1 MGDFYQHGVV
11 TTLHQLSE
19 RPVEAIEQDLIEFGK
34 QRPMALLLPSLFS
47 ELEGPALSNIVD
59 ELMSVPYLEQIVVG
73 LDQADESQYR
83 HALNFFNRL
92 PQRPNIM
99 WHDGPRLRE
108 IDALLQEKGLA
119 PGRPGKGRNVWY
131 MFGYILATDR
141 AQAVALHDCDIVT
154 YKRDMLARLIY
165 PVANPTF
172 SYKFCKGYYARV
184 ANNTLNGRVCRL
196 LVSPLI
202 RALKQVCG
210 SNEYLDFL
218 DSFRYA
224 LAGEFAMG
232 HDVVEDLRIPSDWGL
247 EMGVLSE
254 IHRNY
259 AANQICQVDV
269 ADIYDHKHQDL
280 SADDAAKGLSKM
292 SCDIAK
298 SLFRKMATK
307 GEVFTPGKIRTIK
320 ATYYRIALD
329 LVESYGADAAING
342 LQYDRHKEGSSVEL
356 FAENIMNAGHEF
368 LEKSMETPFM
378 PAWKRVIAGVPDI
391 LDRLVHAVEADTQEF
406 GSQQVVVPEL
416 HPQAV
421 LLRSRVEQHLNE
433 IYPKQDI
440 EALADRIL
448 RETGVEAGATSAL
461 ESYNKWSQDDVLAI
475 AYGDSII
482 DDTPERPVSALNN
495 LHRFLNRELS
505 STVTGIHILPFSPSS
520 SDDGFS
526 VKDYLE
532 INQELGTWDD
542 LEALGK
548 DYTLMADLVLN
559 HCSSQSDWFENFKA
573 GKEPGKDYFIVP
585 DQSMDLSRVVRPR
598 STPLLTDVETEE
610 GSRQVWCTFGPD
622 QVDLDFSNPEVLLE
636 MLRVLALYVK
646 RGIRFFRLDAVA
658 FLWKESGTT
667 CLHRKQTH
675 ELIKLMRL
683 LLEQLNPETVVITE
697 TNVPNRENLSYFG
710 NGNEAHMIYNFSLPP
725 LLVNSLLTGNSKH
738 LKSWM
743 MSMPPA
749 KRGQAYFNFISSH
762 DGIGVRPAEGLLGES
777 ELSGL
782 LDTLQANGG
791 EISMRH
797 MPDGKDVPYE
807 VNISLY
813 DAFKTTVE
821 QAETAER
828 DADGRIIGDAL
839 QSARFISAHTMMLA
853 LEGVPGIYLNSLLGA
868 KNDYDLFAE
877 TGRSRSINRHR
888 WTNTEL
894 ASAMADPKGRHSTVF
909 NELKRRI
916 QIRRQQPAFHPNA
929 TQYTLHLGDKLF
941 AFWRESL
948 DRDQSIFAIHN
959 VSDEPQ
965 SLPLVE
971 LNLIATEQWKDL
983 LSGQVYEGLD
993 GSLELAPYAS
1003 AWLSNR

>member
-11 TTLHQLSE
+11 TTLHNLSD
-19 RPVEAIEQDLIEFGK
+19 RPVEALEQDLIEFSK
-34 QRPMALLLPSLFS
+34 RRPMALLLPSLFS

-73 LDQADESQYR
+73 LDQADEAQYR

-92 PQRPNIM
+92 PQRPNLM

-108 IDALLQEKGLA
+108 IDALLQAKGLA
-119 PGRPGKGRNVWY
+119 PDRPGKGRNVWY
-131 MFGYILATDR
+131 MFGYILATGK
-141 AQAVALHDCDIVT
+141 AYSVALHDCDIVT

-184 ANNTLNGRVCRL
+184 ANNALNGRVCRL

-210 SNEYLDFL
+210 TNEYLEYL

-224 LAGEFAMG
+224 LAGEFAMKR
-232 HDVVEDLRIPSDWGL
+232 DVIENIRIPSDWGL

-259 AANQICQVDV
+259 ATNQICQVDV

-292 SCDIAK
+292 SGDIAK

-307 GEVFTPGKIRTIK
+307 GEVFSPEKIRTIK
-320 ATYYRIALD
+320 ATYYRMALD
-329 LVESYGADAAING
+329 LVESYNSDAVMNG
-342 LQYDRHKEGSSVEL
+342 LQYDLHKEGLSVEL
-356 FAENIMNAGHEF
+356 FAENIMNAGQEF

-378 PAWKRVIAGVPDI
+378 PSWKRVIAGVPDI

-421 LLRSRVEQHLNE
+421 LLRNRVEQHLNE
-433 IYPKQDI
+433 IYPEQDV
-440 EALADRIL
+440 EALADRL
-448 RETGVEAGATSAL
+448 LHENGLEAGATSAL

-475 AYGDSII
+475 AYGDNVI
-482 DDTPERPVSALNN
+482 DDASERPVSALKN
-495 LHRFLNRELS
+495 LHRFMDRELR
-505 STVTGIHILPFSPSS
+505 STVTGIHILPFSPFS

-526 VKDYLE
+526 VIDYTR
-532 INQELGTWDD
+532 INPELGTWDD
-542 LEALGK
+542 LEDLGK
-548 DYTLMADLVLN
+548 EYTLMADLVLN
-559 HCSSQSDWFENFKA
+559 HCSSQSEWFKNFKA
-573 GKEPGKDYFIVP
+573 GKAPGKDYFITP
-585 DQSMDLSRVVRPR
+585 PESMDLSKVVRPR
-598 STPLLTDVETEE
+598 ATPLLTAVETAE
-610 GSRQVWCTFGPD
+610 GTKQVWCTFGPD

-636 MLRVLALYVK
+636 MIRILALYVK

-658 FLWKESGTT
+658 FLWKESGTS

-683 LLEQLNPETVVITE
+683 LLEQLDPTAVVITE

-762 DGIGVRPAEGLLGES
+762 DGIGVRPAEGLLGKN
-777 ELSGL
+777 ELSSL

-791 EISMRH
+791 KISMRQ
-797 MPDGKDVPYE
+797 MRDGKDVPYE
-807 VNISLY
+807 VNISLF

-821 QAETAER
+821 QAGSAGR
-828 DADGRIIGDAL
+828 DSEGHIIGDEL
-839 QSARFISAHTMMLA
+839 QGARFICAHTIMLA
-853 LEGVPGIYLNSLLGA
+853 LEGIPGFYLNSLLGT
-868 KNDYDLFAE
+868 KNDYGLLAE
-877 TGRSRSINRHR
+877 TGRARSINRHR

-894 ASAMADPKGRHSTVF
+894 ESAMADPEGRHSTVF
-909 NELKRRI
+909 EELKRLI

-971 LNLIATEQWKDL
+971 LNLIVTEQWKDL
-983 LSGQVYEGLD
+983 LTGRVYEGMD
-993 GSLELAPYAS
+993 GALELAPYAS

>member
-11 TTLHQLSE
+11 TTLHQLSH
-19 RPVEAIEQDLIEFGK
+19 RSIDAVEQDLIAFSK
-34 QRPMALLLPSLFS
+34 RRPMALLLPSLFS

-73 LDQADESQYR
+73 LDRADEAQYR

-119 PGRPGKGRNVWY
+119 PDRPGKGRNVWY

-141 AQAVALHDCDIVT
+141 AKAVALHDCDIVT

-165 PVANPTF
+165 PLANPTF

-184 ANNTLNGRVCRL
+184 ANNSLNGRVCRL

-210 SNEYLDFL
+210 ANEYLDFL

-224 LAGEFAMG
+224 LAGEFAMAR
-232 HDVVEDLRIPSDWGL
+232 DVIEDIRIPSDWGL

-259 AANQICQVDV
+259 ATNQICQVDV

-292 SCDIAK
+292 SADIAK

-307 GEVFTPGKIRTIK
+307 GEVFSSEKIRTIK

-329 LVESYGADAAING
+329 LVESYSADAAING

-356 FAENIMNAGHEF
+356 FAENIMSAGHEF

-378 PAWKRVIAGVPDI
+378 PSWKRVIAGVPDI
-391 LDRLVHAVEADTQEF
+391 LDRLVAAVEADTQEF

-421 LLRSRVEQHLNE
+421 LLRSRMEQHLNVV
-433 IYPKQDI
+433 YPESDVV
-440 EALADRIL
+440 ELAARIL
-448 RETGVEAGATSAL
+448 RETGLESGSTSAV

-475 AYGDSII
+475 AYGDSVL
-482 DDTPERPVSALNN
+482 DDAEPRPVSALKN
-495 LHRFLNRELS
+495 LHRFLDRELR
-505 STVTGIHILPFSPSS
+505 STVTGVHVLPFSPFS

-526 VKDYLE
+526 VIDYMQ
-532 INQELGTWDD
+532 INPKLGTWED
-542 LEALGK
+542 LEEIGK
-548 DYTLMADLVLN
+548 NYTLMADLVLN
-559 HCSSQSDWFENFKA
+559 HCSSQSEWFSNFKA
-573 GKEPGKDYFIVP
+573 GKQPGKDYFIVP
-585 DQSMDLSRVVRPR
+585 DDSMDLSKVVRPR
-598 STPLLTDVETEE
+598 STPLLTEIETSE
-610 GSRQVWCTFGPD
+610 GTKQVWCTFGPD
-622 QVDLDFSNPEVLLE
+622 QVDLDYSNPDVLLE
-636 MLRVLALYVK
+636 MIRVLAFYVK
-646 RGIRFFRLDAVA
+646 RGVRFFRLDAVA
-658 FLWKESGTT
+658 FLWKKSGST
-667 CLHRKQTH
+667 CLHLQQTH
-675 ELIKLMRL
+675 ELIKLFRL
-683 LLEQLNPETVVITE
+683 LLEQLDPAVVIITE

-725 LLVNSLLTGNSKH
+725 LLINSLLTGNSKH

-749 KRGQAYFNFISSH
+749 KRGRAYFNFISSH
-762 DGIGVRPAEGLLGES
+762 DGIGVRPAEGLLGKE
-777 ELSGL
+777 ELTGL
-782 LDTLQANGG
+782 LDTLKANGG
-791 EISMRH
+791 EISTRCA
-797 MPDGKDVPYE
+797 PDGTDAPYE
-807 VNISLY
+807 INISLY
-813 DAFKTTVE
+813 DAFKTTV
-821 QAETAER
+821 ARADSAER
-828 DADGRIIGDAL
+828 DADGHIVGDAL
-839 QSARFISAHTMMLA
+839 QSARFICAHTIMLA
-853 LEGVPGIYLNSLLGA
+853 LEGIPGFYLNSLLA
-868 KNDYDLFAE
+868 TKNDYERLKE
-877 TGRSRSINRHR
+877 TGRARSINRHC
-888 WTNTEL
+888 WTNSEL
-894 ASAMADPKGRHSTVF
+894 TAALADSTGLHATVF
-909 NELKRRI
+909 NELKRLI

-929 TQYTLHLGDKLF
+929 TQYTLHMGNKLF
-941 AFWRESL
+941 AFWRESV

-965 SLPLVE
+965 MLPLVE
-971 LNLIATEQWKDL
+971 LNLIATEQWRDVL
-983 LSGQVYEGLD
+983 TGQVYERLD
-993 GSLELAPYAS
+993 SELELKPYAS
-1003 AWLSNR
+1003 VWLSNR

>member
-11 TTLHQLSE
+11 TTLHNLSD
-19 RPVEAIEQDLIEFGK
+19 RPVEALEQDLIEFSK
-34 QRPMALLLPSLFS
+34 KRPLALLLPSLFS

-73 LDQADESQYR
+73 LDQADEAQYR

-92 PQRPNIM
+92 PQRPNLM

-108 IDALLQEKGLA
+108 IDALLQAKGLA
-119 PGRPGKGRNVWY
+119 PDRPGKGRNVWY
-131 MFGYILATDR
+131 MFGYILATGK
-141 AQAVALHDCDIVT
+141 AYSVALHDCDIVT

-184 ANNTLNGRVCRL
+184 ANNALNGRVCRL

-210 SNEYLDFL
+210 TNEYLDFL

-224 LAGEFAMG
+224 LAGEFAMKR
-232 HDVVEDLRIPSDWGL
+232 DVVENIRIPSDWGL

-259 AANQICQVDV
+259 ATNQICQVDV

-292 SCDIAK
+292 SGDIAK

-307 GEVFTPGKIRTIK
+307 GEVFSPEKIRTIK
-320 ATYYRIALD
+320 ATYYRMALD
-329 LVESYGADAAING
+329 LVESYNSDAAMNG
-342 LQYDRHKEGSSVEL
+342 LQYDLHKEGLSVEL
-356 FAENIMNAGHEF
+356 FAENIMNAGQEF

-378 PAWKRVIAGVPDI
+378 PSWKRVIAGVPDI

-421 LLRSRVEQHLNE
+421 LLRNRVEQHLNE
-433 IYPKQDI
+433 IYPEQDV
-440 EALADRIL
+440 EALADRLL
-448 RETGVEAGATSAL
+448 RENGLEAGATSAL

-475 AYGDSII
+475 AYGDNVI
-482 DDTPERPVSALNN
+482 DDASERPVSPLKN
-495 LHRFLNRELS
+495 LHRFMNRELRS
-505 STVTGIHILPFSPSS
+505 SVTGIHILPFSPFS

-526 VKDYLE
+526 VIDYAR
-532 INQELGTWDD
+532 INPELGTWDD
-542 LEALGK
+542 LEELGK
-548 DYTLMADLVLN
+548 EYTLMADLVLN
-559 HCSSQSDWFENFKA
+559 HCSSQSEWFENFKA
-573 GKEPGKDYFIVP
+573 GKAPGKDYFITP
-585 DQSMDLSRVVRPR
+585 PESMDLSKVVRPR
-598 STPLLTDVETEE
+598 STPLLTAVETAE
-610 GSRQVWCTFGPD
+610 GTKQVWCTFGPD

-636 MLRVLALYVK
+636 MIQVLALYVK

-658 FLWKESGTT
+658 FLWKESGTS

-683 LLEQLNPETVVITE
+683 ILEQLDPEAVVITE

-749 KRGQAYFNFISSH
+749 KRGQAYLNFISSH
-762 DGIGVRPAEGLLGES
+762 DGIGVRPAEGLLGKK
-777 ELSGL
+777 ELAGL

-791 EISMRH
+791 EISMRQ
-797 MPDGKDVPYE
+797 MQDGKDVPYE

-813 DAFKTTVE
+813 DAFKTTVA
-821 QAETAER
+821 QAGSAGR
-828 DADGRIIGDAL
+828 DAEGHIVGDEL
-839 QSARFISAHTMMLA
+839 QSARFICAHTIMLA
-853 LEGVPGIYLNSLLGA
+853 LEGIPGFYLNSLLA
-868 KNDYDLFAE
+868 TKNDYGLLAE
-877 TGRSRSINRHR
+877 TGHPRSINRHR
-888 WTNTEL
+888 WTNSEL
-894 ASAMADPKGRHSTVF
+894 AAAMADPTGRHATVF
-909 NELKRRI
+909 SELKRLI

-948 DRDQSIFAIHN
+948 NRDQSIFAIHN
-959 VSDEPQ
+959 VSDKPQ
-965 SLPLVE
+965 TLPLVE
-971 LNLIATEQWKDL
+971 LNLIVTEQWKDL
-983 LSGQVYEGLD
+983 LTGQIYEGLD

-1003 AWLSNR
+1003 VWLSNR

>member
-11 TTLHQLSE
+11 TTLHQLSG
-19 RPVEAIEQDLIEFGK
+19 RPVEAVEQDLIGFSK
-34 QRPMALLLPSLFS
+34 KRPMALLLPSLFS

-59 ELMSVPYLEQIVVG
+59 ELMLVPYLEQIVVG
-73 LDQADESQYR
+73 LDRADEAQYR

-92 PQRPNIM
+92 PQRPNVM

-119 PGRPGKGRNVWY
+119 PDRPGKGRNVWY
-131 MFGYILATDR
+131 MFGYILATGR

-184 ANNTLNGRVCRL
+184 ANNSLNGRVCRL

-210 SNEYLDFL
+210 PNPYLDYL

-232 HDVVEDLRIPSDWGL
+232 RDVVENIRIPSDWGL

-254 IHRNY
+254 IYRDY
-259 AANQICQVDV
+259 ATNQVCQVDV

-292 SCDIAK
+292 SADIAK

-307 GEVFTPGKIRTIK
+307 GEIFAPEKIRTIK

-329 LVESYGADAAING
+329 LIESYGADAEING
-342 LQYDRHKEGSSVEL
+342 LQYDRHKEGSAVEM
-356 FAENIMNAGHEF
+356 FAENIMSAGHEF

-378 PAWKRVIAGVPDI
+378 PSWKRVIAGVPDI

-406 GSQQVVVPEL
+406 GSQQVVVPSL
-416 HPQAV
+416 HPQA
-421 LLRSRVEQHLNE
+421 LRLRHRVEQHLNE
-433 IYPKQDI
+433 VYPACDI
-440 EALADRIL
+440 EALADRII
-448 RETGVEAGATSAL
+448 RETGLEDGATSAL
-461 ESYNKWSQDDVLAI
+461 ESYNKWSEDDVLAI
-475 AYGDSII
+475 CYGDSVL
-482 DDTPERPVSALNN
+482 DDSAERPVSPLNN
-495 LHRFLNRELS
+495 LHRFFDRELRS
-505 STVTGIHILPFSPSS
+505 VVTGIHVLPFSPYS

-526 VKDYLE
+526 VIDYTR
-532 INQELGTWDD
+532 INPELGSWDD
-542 LEALGK
+542 LEELGK
-548 DYTLMADLVLN
+548 DYMLMADLVLN
-559 HCSSQSDWFENFKA
+559 HCSAQSEWFNNFKE
-573 GKEPGKDYFIVP
+573 GRDPGKDYFVVP
-585 DQSMDLSRVVRPR
+585 DKTMDVSKVVRPR
-598 STPLLTDVETEE
+598 STPLLTEVKTVDGVK
-610 GSRQVWCTFGPD
+610 QVWCTFGPD
-622 QVDLDFSNPEVLLE
+622 QVDLDFSNPDVLLE
-636 MLRVLALYVK
+636 MIRIFALYAK
-646 RGIRFFRLDAVA
+646 KGIRFFRLDAVA

-667 CLHRKQTH
+667 CLHLKQTH

-683 LLEQLNPETVVITE
+683 LLEHLNPEAVVITE

-725 LLVNSLLTGNSKH
+725 LLINSLLTGQSRH
-738 LKSWM
+738 LQSWM

-749 KRGQAYFNFISSH
+749 KRGRAYLNFISSH
-762 DGIGVRPAEGLLGES
+762 DGIGVRPAEGLLDGE
-777 ELSGL
+777 EMKGF
-782 LDTLQANGG
+782 LDTLKSCGG
-791 EISMRH
+791 TISMRRKD
-797 MPDGKDVPYE
+797 DGRDVPYE

-813 DAFKTTVE
+813 DAFKTTV
-821 QAETAER
+821 AHAGTAER
-828 DADGRIIGDAL
+828 DADGYIVGDAL
-839 QSARFISAHTMMLA
+839 QSARFICAHTIMLA
-853 LEGVPGIYLNSLLGA
+853 LEGIPAFYLNSLLGT
-868 KNDYDLFAE
+868 KNDYELYAE
-877 TGRSRSINRHR
+877 TGRPRSINRHR
-888 WTNTEL
+888 WTNSELTE
-894 ASAMADPKGRHSTVF
+894 AMADPEGRHATVF
-909 NELKRRI
+909 NELKRLI
-916 QIRRQQPAFHPNA
+916 QLRRQQPAFHPNA

-971 LNLIATEQWKDL
+971 LNLIATEQWRDILTDRKY
-983 LSGQVYEGLD
+983 GELD
-993 GSLELAPYAS
+993 DVLEIPPYGSV
-1003 AWLSNR
+1003 WLSNR